1 MKKKLTAFI
10 FSCMSFSFLAAQQEF
25 RLNAFAGYV
34 FDDHVESYYSN
45 TSYYD
50 GKIKGGFRWGGGLE
64 YMMNPNYGLNL
75 MYLTQSTTA
84 PLTYYDQTPPA
95 GVKSRELDLN
105 AHWIMLGGARY
116 MRKDKFEPYGGFEL
130 GMVISDLKS
139 EVDNE
144 STSNTNFAW
153 GMKIGSNIWL
163 NEKIGIKLQ
172 ADLRSAVQA
181 AGGGIYFGTG
191 GVGAGV
197 SSYSTIYQF
206 GLGGGLTFRFPP
218 KTSQPSA
225 QKTQKPYA
233 DSVYISK

>member
-1 MKKKLTAFI
+1 MKKKLMAFI
-10 FSCMSFSFLAAQQEF
+10 ISCLSFSFLEAQQEF

-64 YMMNPNYGLNL
+64 YMMNPSYGLNL
-75 MYLTQSTTA
+75 MYLTQSTTV
-84 PLTYYDQTPPA
+84 PLTYYDQTPPQ

-130 GMVISDLKS
+130 GMVISDVKS
-139 EVDNE
+139 KTDNE
-144 STSNTNFAW
+144 SASNTNFAW

-197 SSYSTIYQF
+197 SGYSTIYQF

-218 KTSQPSA
+218 KTSKPSA
-225 QKTQKPYA
+225 QSQKPYA
-233 DSVYISK
+233 DTVYISK

>member
-10 FSCMSFSFLAAQQEF
+10 ISCMSFSFLAAQQEF
-25 RLNAFAGYV
+25 RLNGFAGYV
-34 FDDHVESYYSN
+34 FDDHVESYYST

-50 GKIKGGFRWGGGLE
+50 GTIKGGFRWGGGLE
-64 YMMNPNYGLNL
+64 YMMNPHYGLNL

-84 PLTYYDQTPPA
+84 PMTYYDN
-95 GVKSRELDLN
+95 GIKNRDFDLT

-130 GMVISDLKS
+130 GMVISEIENSLS
-139 EVDNE
+139 GA
-144 STSNTNFAW
+144 SASNTNFAW

-181 AGGGIYFGTG
+181 AGGGLYFGTG
-191 GVGAGV
+191 GAGVGV

-218 KTSQPSA
+218 KNAQPSA
-225 QKTQKPYA
+225 QKSQKPYA
-233 DSVYISK
+233 DTVYISK

>member
-1 MKKKLTAFI
+1 MKKQLMAFI
-10 FSCMSFSFLAAQQEF
+10 ISCMSFSFLEAQQEF

-75 MYLTQSTTA
+75 MYLTQSTTV
-84 PLTYYDQTPPA
+84 PLTYYDQTPPQ

-116 MRKDKFEPYGGFEL
+116 MKKDKFEPYGGFEL
-130 GMVISDLKS
+130 GMVITDVESKT
-139 EVDNE
+139 DNE
-144 STSNTNFAW
+144 SASNTNFAW

-197 SSYSTIYQF
+197 SGYSTIYQF

-218 KTSQPSA
+218 KGQPSA

-233 DSVYISK
+233 DTVYISK

>member
-1 MKKKLTAFI
+1 MKKKLTALI
-10 FSCMSFSFLAAQQEF
+10 ISCMSFYFLEAQQEF

-34 FDDHVESYYSN
+34 FDDHVDSYYSN
-45 TSYYD
+45 TSFYE
-50 GKIKGGFRWGGGLE
+50 GTIKGGFRWGGGLE
-64 YMMNPNYGLNL
+64 YMMNPHYGLNL

-84 PLTYYDQTPPA
+84 RLTYYDNDINA
-95 GVKSRELDLN
+95 VRENKDFDLS

-139 EVDNE
+139 NAKGE
-144 STSNTNFAW
+144 SASNTNFAW

-181 AGGGIYFGTG
+181 AGGGLYFGTG
-191 GVGAGV
+191 GAGAGV

-218 KTSQPSA
+218 KTSKPSA
-225 QKTQKPYA
+225 QNSQKPYA
-233 DSVYISK
+233 DTVYISK